1 MSGWPSR
8 SGADFAFRTAE
19 PVMDSSIRST
29 LWGAFAVLVILIAAG
44 LALTIG
50 ILHLANRQENRIVE
64 GSAPLLDAV
73 YAMND
78 DTIIM
83 MSAARG
89 FALSGQTQFLQQY
102 DEAVR
107 DFKKSAANADQ
118 LAIDSGDKQ
127 RISSMRRNFIDIQ
140 QLTHR
145 QMDAA
150 RDGHDLNANE
160 FMSE

>member
-1 MSGWPSR
+1 MPGWPNST
-8 SGADFAFRTAE
+8 GAVFAFAAAE
-19 PVMDSSIRST
+19 PSMDSSIRST

-50 ILHLANRQENRIVE
+50 ILHLANRQEYRIVE

-89 FALSGQTQFLQQY
+89 YALSRQSQFLQQY

-107 DFKKSAANADQ
+107 DFKKS
-118 LAIDSGDKQ
+118 
-127 RISSMRRNFIDIQ
+127 
-140 QLTHR
+140 
-145 QMDAA
+145 
-150 RDGHDLNANE
+150 
-160 FMSE
+160 